1 MKFSEIVER
10 LEKIEEAVENEASD
24 LEDAK
29 TAAEECLAQINDRI
43 EKLEGVGQLICDL
56 YQDLPEDEDDD
67 EEEEE
72 EAQVAA

>member
-1 MKFSEIVER
+1 MKYSEIVER

-24 LEDAK
+24 LDDAK
-29 TAAEECLAQINDRI
+29 TAAEECLSQINDRI

-56 YQDLPEDEDDD
+56 YQDLPEDDD
-67 EEEEE
+67 EEE